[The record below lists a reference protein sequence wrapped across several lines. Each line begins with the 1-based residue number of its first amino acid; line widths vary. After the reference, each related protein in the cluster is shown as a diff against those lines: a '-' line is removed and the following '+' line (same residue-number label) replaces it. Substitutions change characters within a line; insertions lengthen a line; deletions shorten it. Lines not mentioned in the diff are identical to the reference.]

1 MVDTERDAPPSD
13 DYDTPWKTALE
24 RYLPE
29 LLAFYFPLAHAGI
42 DWRRGWRFLDQE
54 LAQVVQDAELG
65 RRWVDK
71 LVAVHRLG
79 AVGLDAEDWIYI
91 HIEIQAGWDGGF
103 PKRLFTYNYR
113 LFDRFDRPVASLA
126 VLADDSPSWRPSG
139 FGFELFGWAAGTSWT
154 FRWSNCSIT
163 SRTWTRCWKTR
174 IRSPWSPPRI
184 S

>member
-1 MVDTERDAPPSD
+1 MADTERDAPPSD
-13 DYDTPWKTALE
+13 DYDTPWKTVLE

-29 LLAFYFPLAHAGI
+29 FLAFYFPLAHACI
-42 DWRRGWRFLDQE
+42 DWSRGWRFLDQE

-91 HIEIQAGWDGGF
+91 HIEIQAGWDGDF
-103 PKRLFTYNYR
+103 PKRMFTYNYR

-126 VLADDSPSWRPSG
+126 VLADDSPSWADRAGSVSSCS
-139 FGFELFGWAAGTSWT
+139 AAGTGWT

-174 IRSPWSPPRI
+174 VRSPWSPPRI
-184 S
+184 C